1 MTSTFFPSIDDL
13 FAAVE
18 GSRFVPAFQPFID
31 LETQKTIGFEV
42 LARWDHPAHGVIT
55 PDAFISTAE
64 SVGAINA
71 ITFQVLE
78 KACRE
83 LSCAPRNLTLALNL
97 SPVQFRNDEIVS
109 LIGGV
114 VSNAGLLPFQIEIE
128 LTENA
133 LLDDIETAHQV
144 AKRFRDEGYL
154 LSLDDFGTGFSSLT
168 RLHSLPFNTLKID
181 KQFVGSMGQNPASR
195 RIVSSVIDLGQ
206 SLGMRVVAEGI
217 ETPHQLALLKR
228 MGCNVGQGYHL
239 GRPTLGKLP
248 RELRYPFGGRAKGA
262 SGASRYQRK
271 FHSEAIYENSP
282 CALALLD
289 GDGRILRMNEQFAHL
304 MSLVE
309 EQSIGSHF
317 AEHFDRKNAVR
328 ITRILAYMARGRE
341 IRQQEVRDRRSGKN
355 FLVNCTR
362 VNDDDGVFIGFSL
375 ALTDI
380 SRLRQVEAVL
390 KADEGYARLL
400 ATEERLHIIWA
411 ANSAGTIDYLGPT
424 LSATE
429 SVGMEDRIKDWYGR
443 MHPDDHI
450 RVRKKWLEWLP
461 SKLPF
466 ETNFRVRDVSGHWRQ
481 VRSAAKPSFDS
492 AGQVESWI
500 GLITDC
506 ADQSPQVQ
514 KGDESPHSPLLAK
527 LTAQQLDLLT
537 WAAAGKSNTDIATI
551 TGLSRRGVEYHME
564 QILKKLGVASKAQAA
579 ALLGRHSPQRSSNE

>member
-13 FAAVE
+13 LAAVE

-31 LETQKTIGFEV
+31 LETQKTSGFEV
-42 LARWDHPAHGVIT
+42 LARWDHPAHGVIN

-71 ITFQVLE
+71 ITLQVLE

-83 LSCAPRNLTLALNL
+83 LTCAPRSLTLALNL

-114 VSNAGLLPFQIEIE
+114 VSNAGLLPSQIEIE

-144 AKRFRDEGYL
+144 AKRFRDEGFL

-181 KQFVGSMGQNPASR
+181 KQFVGSMDQNPASR

-217 ETPHQLALLKR
+217 ETPHQLALLQR

-248 RELRYPFGGRAKGA
+248 RELRYPFGGRAKGS

-289 GDGRILRMNEQFAHL
+289 GDGRILRMNEQFAHV

-309 EQSIGSHF
+309 KQSIGSHF
-317 AEHFDRKNAVR
+317 AQHFDRKNAFR
-328 ITRILAYMARGRE
+328 ITQILAHMARGRE
-341 IRQQEVRDRRSGKN
+341 IRQQEVKDRRSSKT
-355 FLVNCTR
+355 FVVNCTR
-362 VNDDDGVFIGFSL
+362 VNDDDGGFIGFSL

-506 ADQSPQVQ
+506 ADQSPQIQ

-537 WAAAGKSNTDIATI
+537 WAAAGKSNADIATI

-564 QILKKLGVASKAQAA
+564 QILKKLGVASKVQAA
-579 ALLGRHSPQRSSNE
+579 ALLGRHGPQESPKE

>member
-18 GSRFVPAFQPFID
+18 GSQFVPAFQPFID

-42 LARWDHPAHGVIT
+42 LARWDHPSRGVLN
-55 PDAFISTAE
+55 PDAFISAAE

-71 ITFQVLE
+71 ITLQILE
-78 KACRE
+78 KASRE

-109 LIGGV
+109 MIGGV
-114 VSNAGLLPFQIEIE
+114 VSTAGLLPSQIEIE
-128 LTENA
+128 LTESA
-133 LLDDIETAHQV
+133 LLDDIETAQKI
-144 AKRFRDEGYL
+144 AKRLRDDGFL

-181 KQFVGSMGQNPASR
+181 KQFVGSMDQNPASR

-217 ETPHQLALLKR
+217 ETPHQLALLQR

-239 GRPTLGKLP
+239 GRPAFGGLP
-248 RELRYPFGGRAKGA
+248 TELRYPIGGSAKRSSA
-262 SGASRYQRK
+262 ASRYQRM

-282 CALALLD
+282 SALALLD
-289 GDGRILRMNEQFAHL
+289 GDGRLLRMNEQFAHV
-304 MSLVE
+304 MSLIE
-309 EQSIGSHF
+309 TQSIGSHL
-317 AEHFDRKNAVR
+317 AEHFDGRNA
-328 ITRILAYMARGRE
+328 ITIKRILSHLARGRE
-341 IRQQEVRDRRSGKN
+341 IRQHELRDRRSGKT
-355 FLVNCTR
+355 FVVNCTR
-362 VNDDDGVFIGFSL
+362 VNDDDGDFIGFSL

-411 ANSAGTIDYLGPT
+411 ANNAGTIDYLGPT
-424 LSATE
+424 LSATANV
-429 SVGMEDRIKDWYGR
+429 SMEDRIKDWYGR

-461 SKLPF
+461 SSLPF
-466 ETNFRVRDVSGHWRQ
+466 ETNFRVRDTSGHWRQ
-481 VRSAAKPSFDS
+481 VRSAARPNFDS
-492 AGQVESWI
+492 RGQVESWI
-500 GLITDC
+500 GLITDT
-506 ADQSPQVQ
+506 ADQSTQQ
-514 KGDESPHSPLLAK
+514 RKADENPHGLLLAK

-579 ALLGRHSPQRSSNE
+579 VLLGQYTAQR